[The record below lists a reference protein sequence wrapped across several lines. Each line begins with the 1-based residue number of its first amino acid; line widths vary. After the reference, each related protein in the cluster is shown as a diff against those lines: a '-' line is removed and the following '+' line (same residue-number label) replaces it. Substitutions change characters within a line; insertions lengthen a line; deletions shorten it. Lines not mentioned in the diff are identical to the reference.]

1 MIRLKSRSF
10 LIQKYPK
17 ILIIKNTVH
26 NMQIFQQL
34 IKEDSHIMENI
45 MELLAPQVKV
55 GYGIRKIQIIR
66 KPSLLK

>member
-10 LIQKYPK
+10 LIKNYPE

-34 IKEDSHIMENI
+34 IKEDSQIMENI
-45 MELLAPQVKV
+45 MELLAPQAKV
-55 GYGIRKIQIIR
+55 GYGIHKIQMIR